1 MIKTNNADN
10 KYAPIVLIAYNR
22 AEHINK
28 TLEALSSN
36 IDAENTRLYCYID
49 GPKNV
54 NDSKSQIKIKKI
66 VNLFD
71 ANFKSLKI
79 IHRKKNYGLANNISK
94 AVTETI
100 SKYGKVIVVEDDI
113 ITSNSFIKY
122 MNDALKFYQNE
133 KKVWHISA
141 HSEINFKER
150 ANEIYLWRLMN
161 CWGWATWQDRWD
173 HYEKNPKSLINEFN
187 SEMVKKFDLNESG
200 VFWRQVI
207 ANSTQEIDT
216 WAIFWY
222 ATIFKHQGL
231 CVSPFYSYS
240 ANIGFD
246 GSGVHCGSDEVKQEK
261 QILNHHGKFVGKVEL
276 IEDNKAL
283 QLNEIAYSPK
293 KKRLRYKIKI
303 LAKIVLKKFK
313 NNIKN

>member
-1 MIKTNNADN
+1 
-10 KYAPIVLIAYNR
+10 
-22 AEHINK
+22 
-28 TLEALSSN
+28 
-36 IDAENTRLYCYID
+36 
-49 GPKNV
+49 
-54 NDSKSQIKIKKI
+54 
-66 VNLFD
+66 
-71 ANFKSLKI
+71 
-79 IHRKKNYGLANNISK
+79 
-94 AVTETI
+94 
-100 SKYGKVIVVEDDI
+100 
-113 ITSNSFIKY
+113 
-122 MNDALKFYQNE
+122 MNDALKFYENE

-150 ANEIYLWRLMN
+150 ENEIYLWRLMN
-161 CWGWATWQDRWD
+161 CWGWATWKDRWD
-173 HYEKNPKSLINEFN
+173 YYEKNPKSLINEFN

-200 VFWRQVI
+200 IFWSQVI
-207 ANSTQEIDT
+207 ANATQEIDT

-246 GSGVHCGSDEVKQEK
+246 GSGVHCGLDEVKQER
-261 QILNHHGKFVGKVEL
+261 QILNHHGSFIGKAEL

-303 LAKIVLKKFK
+303 LAKIALKKFK